1 MFCSSSCKNKTHQSY
16 KAQQDRG
23 LQRKLQIVNEFGG
36 KCSICGYKK
45 NLSALTFHHQDPSK
59 KEFKLDIRSL
69 SNRKFSAISDE
80 LKKCILLCH
89 NCHSEIHHP
98 QHDLASY
105 P

>member
-1 MFCSSSCKNKTHQSY
+1 MFCSSNCKNKTHQSY

-45 NLSALTFHHQDPSK
+45 NLSALAFHHQDPSK
-59 KEFKLDIRSL
+59 KDFKLDIRSL
-69 SNRKFSAISDE
+69 SNRKFSAIQNE
-80 LKKCILLCH
+80 LQKCILICH
-89 NCHSEIHHP
+89 NCHSELHHP